1 MTEITTRLEELA
13 QKTERRIGQHP
24 DVDTIRLGVKHILDL
39 QAQLAVETA
48 PVAPAPAKP
57 AKRSTKK
64 DDE

>member
-1 MTEITTRLEELA
+1 MTEITARLEELA

-48 PVAPAPAKP
+48 PVAPTKP